1 MMCGDSMTN
10 ALGATRLSVSLP
22 SALVKEF
29 DTVWHGMKYTNR
41 SKAVHDAIRTFIT
54 EHKWTQE
61 EKGEVIGAI
70 VLLYYY
76 NKPAL
81 LNTIMKI
88 QHEFKDLITSSMHV
102 HLTKDKCLEIVAVK
116 GSVQQVRSL
125 MQKLMAKRGVRQVKL
140 AAIAP

>member
-1 MMCGDSMTN
+1 MVCGDSMTH

-22 SALVKEF
+22 SPLVKEF
-29 DTVWHGMKYTNR
+29 DAVWHSMKYTNR

-61 EKGEVIGAI
+61 EEDEVTGAI

-76 NKPAL
+76 DKPAL

-88 QHEFKDLITSSMHV
+88 QHEFEDIITSSMHI
-102 HLTKDKCLEIVAVK
+102 HLTKDKCLEIIAVK
-116 GSVQQVRSL
+116 GNVQQARSL
-125 MQKLMAKRGVRQVKL
+125 MQKLMAKKGVKQVKL
-140 AAIAP
+140 AAITP